1 MIGQKLTAI
10 LLLTSTALPLSA
22 QAENTTEKMLP
33 QSSAGQS
40 TQNEYEAHS
49 AIRNTAIAP
58 IPAVAT
64 VITSAEMKDHRYQS
78 VAEALQYAP
87 GVTVTP
93 GSFNTGHPVVRIDGD
108 DRVAVFIDG
117 RKQNLESGFT
127 DGRATYDLDLT
138 PPVSIIDR
146 IEVIHGAAGDI
157 FWSAETPGG
166 VINIITKRGQQ
177 HRFSF
182 EGARGTHNA
191 WRWDTCLEGSGKGWS
206 WIAAGGR
213 SDQGPLHYK
222 SFDGENGTMPNSRRN
237 RREMY
242 YRFDRQL
249 TDHSSLSISYGH
261 FSNDTG
267 LWYSRYFKPLHKE
280 YHDYN
285 YEKLANDVSVTY
297 NYKENKEAP
306 AYISLYHNYNQGD
319 TYRPTGTKEQK
330 LLPSYSRWK
339 TDTDGLDW
347 RDGWRTGKHRMLTA
361 GLTVRHTSVKNDAN
375 YDVKTDPVDEANRSY
390 GKNYAK
396 SMTTTSFF
404 LKSSHQFKKLFYT
417 STKTLTHNSIFGN
430 KYLSNRVAEYRPDNK
445 TSFYGGLQKIFAVP
459 TLDELY
465 YDNAKIEGNPSLEPE
480 KGWKL
485 SGGLRHRFS
494 QKVSGDLGGFLT
506 YTKNPILWGKSTGKW
521 RPFNGEGSH
530 QQGLRFSLTDAFSDK
545 YSSHLAY
552 TFTHSR
558 VKWGAENPVY
568 TEEVAPHLLQAA
580 LRYKDARWANNLLL
594 TAGLGRDSEWYS
606 GDYFLVDA
614 NVNYTFN
621 KHWSSYLKLRNLL
634 NADYEILG
642 SRNEGEFPGRGRT
655 MLLGVTYS
663 Y

>member
-1 MIGQKLTAI
+1 M
-10 LLLTSTALPLSA
+10 TSTALPLSA

-33 QSSAGQS
+33 QRSAGQS

-64 VITSAEMKDHRYQS
+64 VITGAEMKEHRYQS

-166 VINIITKRGQQ
+166 VINIITKKGQQ

-213 SDQGPLHYK
+213 SDQGPLHY
-222 SFDGENGTMPNSRRN
+222 N
-237 RREMY
+237 
-242 YRFDRQL
+242 
-249 TDHSSLSISYGH
+249 SSLSVSYGH

-267 LWYSRYFKPLHKE
+267 LWYSRYLKPLHKE

-339 TDTDGLDW
+339 TDTNGLDW

-506 YTKNPILWGKSTGKW
+506 YTKNPILWDKSTGKW

-545 YSSHLAY
+545 YSGHLAY

-606 GDYFLVDA
+606 SDYFLVDA